1 MQRPKI
7 NRIWTGNSPM
17 MRRDPGDAKYQQG
30 WVSEIPTYQVLNYL
44 QYKIDTTILAQAERG
59 IAEWGDDV
67 AYGLGSLAWDN
78 KTNYIYV
85 SLVQQPDRNK
95 APSDNAAHWGRSS
108 IQITRKEFDDIV
120 AAISAHIA
128 NKANPHNLTAG
139 QLNAYNKQEMDNLVA
154 QYRALV
160 AAHVNDKNNPH
171 NTTAAQAGG
180 VPITGGTY
188 EGDVKFLKSIG
199 LNAGDTA
206 RLCNENGIYLE
217 IGPHNSDVA
226 LIGINTAGEVVAGRS
241 QSKSPIVTEKTFQ
254 DLKATNEPNYAVPLP
269 AISMN
274 LMNSLNIQVG
284 AGELEFDQNK
294 LEFAANG
301 WLIRRT
307 GKDIVFQTTADS
319 RRLDDDYT
327 VVARMRMSEF
337 DANASGF
344 PLIFGLYEAYT
355 GITSSGSVHYNNRA
369 SMAGNIGG
377 KLVAGQEHTIAMS
390 STWNGNITILRIFLD
405 GVQIGYVSNQN
416 RFQGR
421 QLAAIVRG
429 DATFAGEARISNLRI
444 WTECLTPAQVSTL

>member
-67 AYGLGSLAWDN
+67 VYGLGSLAWDN

-85 SLVQQPDRNK
+85 SVVQQPDRNK
-95 APSDNAAHWGRSS
+95 APSDNAAHWSRSS

-120 AAISAHIA
+120 ASINAHIA
-128 NKANPHNLTAG
+128 NKANPHNLTAR

-160 AAHVNDKNNPH
+160 AAHVNDKENPH

-199 LNAGDTA
+199 LNADDTA

-226 LIGINTAGEVVAGRS
+226 LIGITTAGEVVAGRS

-254 DLKATNEPNYAVPLP
+254 DLKAENEPDYAVPLP
-269 AISMN
+269 VLAINFMRNINTQVGNVYVNAGQN
-274 LMNSLNIQVG
+274 LAYGPSGFVLSGGGVTPSIQSPDAVTIANNQEFTISFDTIPLSSLNGTNSWVVVCG
-284 AGELEFDQNK
+284 
-294 LEFAANG
+294 FADAVMALRDDG
-301 WLIRRT
+301 WLHFNNRVISST
-307 GKDIVFQTTADS
+307 VKVDAEAGKLS
-319 RRLDDDYT
+319 RCVLTQRELSPT
-327 VVARMRMSEF
+327 VVEVCMYF
-337 DANASGF
+337 
-344 PLIFGLYEAYT
+344 
-355 GITSSGSVHYNNRA
+355 
-369 SMAGNIGG
+369 
-377 KLVAGQEHTIAMS
+377 
-390 STWNGNITILRIFLD
+390 D
-405 GVQIGYVSNQN
+405 GVLVSRKETAPYTSRITQITFYGNTTTTNQCES
-416 RFQGR
+416 G
-421 QLAAIVRG
+421 
-429 DATFAGEARISNLRI
+429 NLRI
-444 WTECLTPAQVSTL
+444 WSQCLTPEQVSTL